1 MAGLGE
7 REFWE
12 YFNRVKPWRPRR
24 YLNARSNKEYI
35 LPLVGFLRCKE
46 RSCRLAMEWEI
57 GTLEED
63 EELQENDSSSLS
75 SMQGNFALNC
85 N

>member
-24 YLNARSNKEYI
+24 YLNARK
-35 LPLVGFLRCKE
+35 